1 MQLLTPYLRN
11 RPVLRLRRPAV
22 SVASECTVRKLV
34 MVIFLTYKKC
44 RFFCFSVLAEGAPPP
59 PKMMKEPPG
68 GKDHAEDEDT
78 SARQHCKI
86 SGCIT
91 NTPCR
96 RIACRLRD
104 AGRRHGDHAGM
115 HAQSALP
122 VC

>member
-1 MQLLTPYLRN
+1 MCLCMFFFSRTMFWRAHNFIVRIIDEAFRRGRN
-11 RPVLRLRRPAV
+11 
-22 SVASECTVRKLV
+22 
-34 MVIFLTYKKC
+34 
-44 RFFCFSVLAEGAPPP
+44 
-59 PKMMKEPPG
+59 
-68 GKDHAEDEDT
+68 HAEDEDA
-78 SARQHCKI
+78 SHHCKV